1 MGAYEW
7 PYWCEVVPDVS
18 LSLASTSLGFCY
30 FQLVVQPCSPSVQPR
45 RDVLRPSLW
54 PLLHMLIQVTLSP
67 LSSKSYTFWF
77 THPLTTPSW
86 PLSGPRKA
94 WGCPF
99 MTFWCQ
105 ESLWWVRS
113 LKSSLLESA
122 WQPFLFHAEDIFT
135 RLVSEWAS
143 LVARHGCSLL
153 WSSSSQGFQDHL
165 FLPRTQ
171 RWLWRQE
178 SAVVGR
184 TFLGTQ
190 QSLPVLLLAYTW
202 PLAAPVLGTSTGCE
216 HPRFARPGSNLL
228 SFWSCCASSSV
239 WLFELRQTQFLRVK
253 SVLSDQI
260 WFQEYF

>member
-1 MGAYEW
+1 MFW
-7 PYWCEVVPDVS
+7 DLLCD
-18 LSLASTSLGFCY
+18 LCY
-30 FQLVVQPCSPSVQPR
+30 TCSFRSHW
-45 RDVLRPSLW
+45 VLFL
-54 PLLHMLIQVTLSP
+54 LSP
-67 LSSKSYTFWF
+67 TLFGSLILS
-77 THPLTTPSW
+77 PPPPW

-105 ESLWWVRS
+105 ESLWWVCS
-113 LKSSLLESA
+113 LKPSLLESA

-178 SAVVGR
+178 SAVVDR
-184 TFLGTQ
+184 TFLRRS
-190 QSLPVLLLAYTW
+190 SLCLCFSFPIHDLLQPQYLG
-202 PLAAPVLGTSTGCE
+202 PVLGVNIQG
-216 HPRFARPGSNLL
+216 
-228 SFWSCCASSSV
+228 
-239 WLFELRQTQFLRVK
+239 LRGQDLTY
-253 SVLSDQI
+253 SLSDLAVLLPA
-260 WFQEYF
+260 FGCLN